1 MLDKTFNDIGKM
13 IVDLADM
20 KVKLLEAEVE
30 STTEYA
36 DDWLDFQ
43 LEVNS
48 IDYIIGLLRDQIEA
62 YI

>member
-1 MLDKTFNDIGKM
+1 MLTKTFDNIEKM

-48 IDYIIGLLRDQIEA
+48 IDYIISLLRDQIEA
-62 YI
+62 YL